1 MERKLA
7 TKRDALIIFI
17 ILILSIGLIIISQL
31 RTGDKPVAVITV
43 NSVQV
48 YKIDLNSVTEKQ
60 EIVLENGINIEAYEH
75 SIRFVESNCNDK
87 TCVHSGELKKVG
99 DVAACLP
106 NKTVISIESN
116 KNSSSID
123 VITY

>member
-60 EIVLENGINIEAYEH
+60 EIVLENGIMIEAYEH
-75 SIRFVESNCNDK
+75 SIRFVESNCKDK
-87 TCVHSGELKKVG
+87 ICVHSGELKKVG